1 MGFGRSFQYVNQ
13 PKVLKDGDYVV
24 KLGLAYETEVAG
36 YKVLR
41 FPFTVEGEKEECRPN
56 YFDLFDV
63 DDDTDQEKVKMFR
76 TRASKIIDCFGL
88 SGTFSNESYADW
100 VGKKGQVRIE
110 KSENGFVNISQFYKS
125 SNDEKGHF

>member
-1 MGFGRSFQYVNQ
+1 MGFGASYQYVKQ
-13 PKVLKDGDYVV
+13 PKVLRDGDYVV

-63 DDDTDQEKVKMFR
+63 YDPQDKEKVKMFR
-76 TRASKIIDCFGL
+76 VRASKIVDCFGL
-88 SGTFSNESYADW
+88 SGDFSDENYPNW
-100 VGKKGQVRIE
+100 IGKTGIVHIE
-110 KSENGFVNISQFYKS
+110 KSENKFVNVTQFYPKPKVD
-125 SNDEKGHF
+125 NILF